1 MFWPACS
8 SAVVGSSQLAKCAYA
23 GFFNSFHP
31 PVRRPIAD
39 ACTCDEADAR
49 AHARTPARPAP
60 SRVAGRAVH
69 CVCVGVSRACMR
81 CSGSVASCVVASQCH
96 RELRCKRGF
105 FSEFHARDGRTAAL
119 VATAVRLSCKK
130 GEKKGL
136 SEKPLQV
143 F

>member
-1 MFWPACS
+1 MRTLAS
-8 SAVVGSSQLAKCAYA
+8 SIRFIRPSAAQS
-23 GFFNSFHP
+23 P
-31 PVRRPIAD
+31 MRVRATRR
-39 ACTCDEADAR
+39 TRAR
-49 AHARTPARPAP
+49 THARTHARPAP

-136 SEKPLQV
+136 SKKPLQV
-143 F
+143 FLRKNFQI